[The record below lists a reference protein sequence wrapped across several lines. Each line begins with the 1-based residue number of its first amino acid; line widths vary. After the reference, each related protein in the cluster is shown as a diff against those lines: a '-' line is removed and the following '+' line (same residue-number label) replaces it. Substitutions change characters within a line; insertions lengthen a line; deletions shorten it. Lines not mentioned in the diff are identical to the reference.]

1 MYPEVYRRDAFLQ
14 GEIQL
19 LTISNQDRVSLH
31 QHDFLEIAYILD
43 GEILHVMNGEETLL
57 HKGNYFIVDY
67 QAAHAYVPH
76 GSAGCRLVNCLFV
89 PELIDSA
96 LAGCRSFAALL
107 GSYWIRFGDVGESV
121 HPERRIFFD
130 EDEAIWGLMGRM
142 QSEFFQKKRGYV
154 EILRCCLIEII
165 IRTVRK
171 LALPAASGNGISAQ
185 IAEYLQAHFYEPVT
199 LTALGRQL
207 HYSVPY
213 LSQTFRK
220 AFGISF
226 MEYLQQIRVG
236 QSCRLLT
243 DTNQSIS
250 EIAEAVGYGD
260 VRFFNR
266 VFRRR
271 MQMTPRDYRKFARK
285 NL

>member
-107 GSYWIRFGDVGESV
+107 GSYWIRFGDVGESI
-121 HPERRIFFD
+121 HPERRIFF
-130 EDEAIWGLMGRM
+130 
-142 QSEFFQKKRGYV
+142 
-154 EILRCCLIEII
+154 
-165 IRTVRK
+165 
-171 LALPAASGNGISAQ
+171 
-185 IAEYLQAHFYEPVT
+185 
-199 LTALGRQL
+199 
-207 HYSVPY
+207 
-213 LSQTFRK
+213 
-220 AFGISF
+220 
-226 MEYLQQIRVG
+226 
-236 QSCRLLT
+236 
-243 DTNQSIS
+243 
-250 EIAEAVGYGD
+250 
-260 VRFFNR
+260 
-266 VFRRR
+266 
-271 MQMTPRDYRKFARK
+271 
-285 NL
+285 